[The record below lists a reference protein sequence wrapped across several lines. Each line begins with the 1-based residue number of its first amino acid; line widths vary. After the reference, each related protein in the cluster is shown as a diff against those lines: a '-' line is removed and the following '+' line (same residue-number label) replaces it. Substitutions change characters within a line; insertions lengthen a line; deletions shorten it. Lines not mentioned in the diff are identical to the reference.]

1 MKFSYAITLL
11 LIPLVV
17 ACGGDPYKRVYDN
30 IKNRE
35 DNFKSP
41 GERALTPTPN
51 YEIYRKEREVLKHK
65 TFPAK
70 EESPVFNLK
79 PDASRKP
86 ALTQP
91 TASLNKRWYSLS
103 V

>member
-11 LIPLVV
+11 LIPLVA
-17 ACGGDPYKRVYDN
+17 ACGADPYKRVYEN

-51 YEIYRKEREVLKHK
+51 YEIYRKEREVLKHQTVPEK
-65 TFPAK
+65 D
-70 EESPVFNLK
+70 ESPEFDLK
-79 PDASRKP
+79 HGTSHKP
-86 ALTQP
+86 VLTQP
-91 TASLNKRWYSLS
+91 AEAMHIQSY
-103 V
+103 